1 MKHALKNN
9 TKLRK
14 LGTYFIA
21 VAVGIG
27 FVLLLN
33 QYFEIF
39 DKIDFGKAIYI
50 PNLLSIIFTVT
61 IIATIFIVILEKGH
75 PSKTIAWILILILFP
90 LVGILLYL
98 YFGKNYRKDKI
109 FSRKGVEDIPRILA
123 LSKNQITELDNHH
136 LIKKEYI
143 KGKKGIIRLLL
154 NNSKALLTENNRI
167 EIFNNGKEKFEAL
180 LASLHNAKHHIHL
193 QYYIIDDDHIGNLV
207 KELLINK
214 ANEGVAVKVLYD
226 EVGSWGLSKK
236 FIRELRKGGVKIS
249 GFMPVRFPL
258 FANKVNYRN
267 HRKIVVV
274 DGRVGFLG
282 GFNIADRYI
291 EGTTALGPWRDTH
304 LKIEGDAVHSLQA
317 IFVADWYFAN
327 SEYLKDEAYFPK
339 HQIMDK
345 TLVQITACGPDS
357 DWASIMQAY
366 FMAITTAK
374 KYIYISTP
382 YFVPNESIMTALKI
396 ASLSGIRVIV
406 LLPEKADFFLYTWTT
421 RSYVEELLE
430 AGITVFSYQKG
441 FTHSKVMI
449 VDGIFSSV
457 GSANMDVRSFEQN
470 FEVNALIYDKT
481 TTDLLQTAFQN
492 DLKNSEEIIF
502 DEFKKRPSAHKFAE
516 SVAKI
521 FTPLL

>member
-1 MKHALKNN
+1 MRHALKNN

-14 LGTYFIA
+14 LGTYFGTLAI
-21 VAVGIG
+21 GIG
-27 FVLLLN
+27 FVLLLDR
-33 QYFEIF
+33 YFRVF
-39 DKIDFGKAIYI
+39 DNINFGTAIYI
-50 PNLLSIIFTVT
+50 PNLLSTIFTLT
-61 IIATIFIVILEKGH
+61 ILATIFIVILEKGN

-90 LVGILLYL
+90 LVGILLYF

-109 FSRKGVEDIPRILA
+109 FSRKGVEDIPRIEA

-154 NNSKALLTENNRI
+154 NNSKALLTNNNRI
-167 EIFNNGKEKFEAL
+167 EIFNNGEEKFEAL
-180 LASLHNAKHHIHL
+180 LAALRSAKHHIHL
-193 QYYIIDDDHIGNLV
+193 QYYIIDDDKIGNKV
-207 KELLINK
+207 KKLLIDK
-214 ANEGVAVKVLYD
+214 AIEGVDVKVLYD

-236 FIRELRKGGVKIS
+236 YIKEMRNGGVKIT

-274 DGRVGFLG
+274 DGKVGFLG

-291 EGTTALGPWRDTH
+291 EGTMELGAWRDTH
-304 LKIEGDAVHSLQA
+304 LRIEGDAVHSMQA
-317 IFVADWYFAN
+317 IFLSDWYFTN
-327 SEYLKDEAYFPK
+327 SEYLKGENYFPQ
-339 HQIMDK
+339 HQISDK

-382 YFVPNESIMTALKI
+382 YFVPNESIMTALKT
-396 ASLSGIRVIV
+396 ASLSGVKVII
-406 LLPEKADFFLYTWTT
+406 LLPEKADFFLYTWTN

-430 AGITVFSYQKG
+430 AGVSVFAYKKG

-492 DLKNSEEIIF
+492 DLKNSEEIVF
-502 DEFKKRPSAHKFAE
+502 NDFKNRPPSHKFAE
-516 SVAKI
+516 SLAKI

>member
-1 MKHALKNN
+1 MKHALKN
-9 TKLRK
+9 TSKLRK
-14 LGTYFIA
+14 IGMYFVTFAIG
-21 VAVGIG
+21 VG

-33 QYFEIF
+33 RYFDIF
-39 DKIDFGKAIYI
+39 DNIDFGKAIFI
-50 PNLLSIIFTVT
+50 PNVLSAIFTLT
-61 IIATIFIVILEKGH
+61 IIATIFVVILEKGN

-90 LVGILLYL
+90 LVGILLYF

-109 FSRKGVEDIPRILA
+109 FSRKGVEDIPRIEA
-123 LSKNQITELDNHH
+123 LTKNQIIELDNHH

-167 EIFNNGKEKFEAL
+167 EIFNNGKDKFEAL
-180 LASLHNAKHHIHL
+180 MIALKNAKHHIHL
-193 QYYIIDDDHIGNLV
+193 QYYIIDDDKIGN
-207 KELLINK
+207 KIKAFLIKK
-214 ANEGVAVKVLYD
+214 ANEGVDVKVLYD

-236 FIRELRKGGVKIS
+236 YINEMRNGDVKIT

-291 EGTTALGPWRDTH
+291 EGTKELGAWRDTH
-304 LKIEGDAVHSLQA
+304 LRIEGDAVHSMQA
-317 IFVADWYFAN
+317 IFLSDWYFAN
-327 SEYLKDEAYFPK
+327 SEYLKDENYFPQ
-339 HQIMDK
+339 HQITDK

-382 YFVPNESIMTALKI
+382 YFVPNESIMTALKT
-396 ASLSGIRVIV
+396 ASLSGIKVIV
-406 LLPEKADFFLYTWTT
+406 LLPEKADFFLYTWTN

-430 AGITVFSYQKG
+430 AGVNVFTYKKG

-492 DLKNSEEIIF
+492 DLKNSEEIVF
-502 DEFKKRPSAHKFAE
+502 DEFKNRPPSHKFAE
-516 SVAKI
+516 SLAKI